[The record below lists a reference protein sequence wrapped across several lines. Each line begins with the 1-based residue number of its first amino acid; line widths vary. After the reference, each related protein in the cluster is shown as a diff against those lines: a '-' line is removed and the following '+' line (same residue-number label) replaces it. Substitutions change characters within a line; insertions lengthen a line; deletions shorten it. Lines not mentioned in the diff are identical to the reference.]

1 MNNHLKSFY
10 PDDDKSKSEIFS
22 TKSHDSPADTEKKI
36 SQLTKKLH
44 SYEKRKQQLLFEQA
58 KENKEEFEQAND
70 TTAPHTVDTTSK
82 SNSNSNLNIPSS
94 TTPTLATNLSN
105 NNFQINTTPNQLTAS
120 SSLPLK
126 TLNSANRTYSFT
138 NQSKIMT
145 TDDSLT
151 QLKTQLPG
159 NASNDDNKM
168 FYINQELKTVS
179 YNGLNGDTY
188 VNNDDQLNNA
198 VLNNYKTIH
207 NMVSL
212 IKKK

>member
-1 MNNHLKSFY
+1 
-10 PDDDKSKSEIFS
+10 
-22 TKSHDSPADTEKKI
+22 
-36 SQLTKKLH
+36 
-44 SYEKRKQQLLFEQA
+44 
-58 KENKEEFEQAND
+58 
-70 TTAPHTVDTTSK
+70 
-82 SNSNSNLNIPSS
+82 
-94 TTPTLATNLSN
+94 
-105 NNFQINTTPNQLTAS
+105 
-120 SSLPLK
+120 
-126 TLNSANRTYSFT
+126 
-138 NQSKIMT
+138 MT

-212 IKKK
+212 IKKNRFKF